1 MSVLSFLTDLASSA
15 VLSGTEQQSI
25 NTSVSTLQS
34 RLGLLADEVVCS
46 MREGMSKWRE
56 SHRRAP

>member
-34 RLGLLADEVVCS
+34 RLGLHFEAGVIHARHHPAEVD
-46 MREGMSKWRE
+46 G
-56 SHRRAP
+56 